1 MKLEDL
7 KQEFPPMPED
17 IRQMIERTV
26 AQQVAAPAPQ
36 RKKRPAGKTA
46 LLILAAAL
54 ALSGTALAVTGP
66 GRFYDL
72 FFGTQA
78 VTQDA
83 ADTVTVQP
91 YDYTIYDAEKD
102 TVIPLQLPGYELVAV
117 DEAEADRLLGPYV
130 QERNDSYT
138 MDGYTVTILGYIQD
152 EAGTYRLYYSI
163 ENPDG
168 LDNISYYDYNGY
180 TLVDPADWSGFRAV
194 TGGNMAYADTAR
206 STDTKV
212 YICVPGTVAI
222 WTTGADL
229 TICSADQDREISLTV
244 ESDNLVP
251 AVTAQ
256 GGNYTVMLSP
266 MGLNVTQNTPYEYDN
281 MIIGFELR
289 YAAITFADGTEYVVL
304 DEDTDNLDNTSY
316 RCGGVNAQGNN
327 QNELAC
333 FNRLIDPA
341 QVVSVTVRDV
351 LDEESTTIYF
361 SE

>member
-17 IRQMIERTV
+17 IRQMIETTV

-36 RKKRPAGKTA
+36 RKKRRTGKTA

-212 YICVPGTVAI
+212 YICVPGTVHI
-222 WTTGADL
+222 WTTAAEL
-229 TICSADQDREISLTV
+229 TICSADQDSEISLTV

-266 MGLNVTQNTPYEYDN
+266 MGLNVTQNTPYEYN
-281 MIIGFELR
+281 IGFQLR

-304 DEDTDNLDNTSY
+304 DKDTDNLDNTSY
-316 RCGGVNAQGNN
+316 RCASANAQGH
-327 QNELAC
+327 QNDLSC

-341 QVVSVTVRDV
+341 QAVSVTVRGV
-351 LDEESTTIYF
+351 MDEETTTIYF